1 MGRFWALKEVLFL
14 ANAVSLPS
22 TTAKPDVVAEST
34 VPTKP
39 CNSMGSFRFKQF
51 EVVQDHSAM
60 KVNTDAVL
68 LGAWVR
74 IPGTSN
80 VGNVGNVGNVADA
93 SDVGNV
99 VDTADV
105 GSVGNTTY
113 MDNADSA
120 GNTVGDSA
128 TDSDPETVRVL
139 DIGTGTGVIAL
150 MVGQRIATNAEVASG
165 AEVGSGAEVASGAKV
180 GSGAE
185 VASGAGEIHAV
196 EIDSGACKDAAANFN
211 SAPWVSI
218 SFHLHEKSLQEF
230 AAENC
235 NPNPAKF
242 NLIVS
247 NPPYFISSLKNDSA
261 AKTMARHTDTLSQR
275 ELLFHSTTLLAEG
288 GIFAVIL
295 PVTEGEELLHKVEF
309 MARSAIAAD
318 RTAAE
323 VGAAAYTAT
332 SSQLALFP
340 SRICYVHTV
349 ERKPAK
355 RLMLEFIKCHPSSRP
370 ILQREQLVMMSNGQ
384 NTPKYTALVGNFY
397 L

>member
-1 MGRFWALKEVLFL
+1 
-14 ANAVSLPS
+14 
-22 TTAKPDVVAEST
+22 
-34 VPTKP
+34 
-39 CNSMGSFRFKQF
+39 
-51 EVVQDHSAM
+51 M

-80 VGNVGNVGNVADA
+80 AGNVGNVADA
-93 SDVGNV
+93 SDVGSVGNTADAVDVGNADSAGNAGNV

-128 TDSDPETVRVL
+128 TDSDPEKVRVL

-165 AEVGSGAEVASGAKV
+165 AEIGSGAEVASGDEV
-180 GSGAE
+180 G
-185 VASGAGEIHAV
+185 SGAGEIHAV

-211 SAPWVSI
+211 SAPWESI

-295 PVTEGEELLHKVEF
+295 PVTEGEELLRKVEF
-309 MARSAIAAD
+309 MARSTI
-318 RTAAE
+318 
-323 VGAAAYTAT
+323 VGSAT
-332 SSQLALFP
+332 SSHLALFP

-355 RLMLEFIKCHPSSRP
+355 RLMLEFIKCPPFSRP

-384 NTPKYTALVGNFY
+384 NTPEYTALVGNFY

>member
-1 MGRFWALKEVLFL
+1 
-14 ANAVSLPS
+14 
-22 TTAKPDVVAEST
+22 
-34 VPTKP
+34 
-39 CNSMGSFRFKQF
+39 MGSFRFKQF

-80 VGNVGNVGNVADA
+80 AGNVGNVADA
-93 SDVGNV
+93 ADVGNV
-99 VDTADV
+99 VDTADVGSVGNTADAVDVGNADSAGNAGNVADASDV

-128 TDSDPETVRVL
+128 TDTDPEKVRVL

-165 AEVGSGAEVASGAKV
+165 AEVGSGA
-180 GSGAE
+180 
-185 VASGAGEIHAV
+185 GEIHAV

-211 SAPWVSI
+211 SAPWESI

-235 NPNPAKF
+235 NPNTAKF

-295 PVTEGEELLHKVEF
+295 PVTEGEELLRKVEF
-309 MARSAIAAD
+309 MARSTI
-318 RTAAE
+318 
-323 VGAAAYTAT
+323 VGSAT
-332 SSQLALFP
+332 SSHLALFP

>member
-1 MGRFWALKEVLFL
+1 
-14 ANAVSLPS
+14 
-22 TTAKPDVVAEST
+22 
-34 VPTKP
+34 
-39 CNSMGSFRFKQF
+39 MGSFRFKQF

-80 VGNVGNVGNVADA
+80 
-93 SDVGNV
+93 
-99 VDTADV
+99 
-105 GSVGNTTY
+105 
-113 MDNADSA
+113 ADSA

-128 TDSDPETVRVL
+128 TDTDPEKVRVL

-150 MVGQRIATNAEVASG
+150 MVGQRIATNAEV
-165 AEVGSGAEVASGAKV
+165 GSGTEV

-211 SAPWVSI
+211 SAPWISI

-275 ELLFHSTTLLAEG
+275 ELLFHSTILLAEG

-295 PVTEGEELLHKVEF
+295 PVTEGEELLRKVEF

-355 RLMLEFIKCHPSSRP
+355 RLMLEFIKCQPSSRP

>member
-1 MGRFWALKEVLFL
+1 
-14 ANAVSLPS
+14 
-22 TTAKPDVVAEST
+22 
-34 VPTKP
+34 
-39 CNSMGSFRFKQF
+39 MGSFRFKQF

-80 VGNVGNVGNVADA
+80 AGNAGNVADA
-93 SDVGNV
+93 SDVGNADSAGNAGNV
-99 VDTADV
+99 ADASDV
-105 GSVGNTTY
+105 GSVGNTAY

-128 TDSDPETVRVL
+128 TDTDPEKVRVL

-165 AEVGSGAEVASGAKV
+165 AEIA
-180 GSGAE
+180 SGAE

-211 SAPWVSI
+211 SAPWESI

-295 PVTEGEELLHKVEF
+295 PVTEGEELLRKVEF
-309 MARSAIAAD
+309 MARSTI
-318 RTAAE
+318 
-323 VGAAAYTAT
+323 VGSAT
-332 SSQLALFP
+332 SSHLALFP

>member
-1 MGRFWALKEVLFL
+1 
-14 ANAVSLPS
+14 
-22 TTAKPDVVAEST
+22 
-34 VPTKP
+34 
-39 CNSMGSFRFKQF
+39 MGSFRFKQF

-80 VGNVGNVGNVADA
+80 AGNVA
-93 SDVGNV
+93 
-99 VDTADV
+99 DTADV
-105 GSVGNTTY
+105 GSVGNTADAVDVGNVGSAGNTTY

-128 TDSDPETVRVL
+128 TDTDPETVRVL

-165 AEVGSGAEVASGAKV
+165 AEVGSGA
-180 GSGAE
+180 
-185 VASGAGEIHAV
+185 GEIHAV

-211 SAPWVSI
+211 SAPWESI

-261 AKTMARHTDTLSQR
+261 AKTMARHTDTLPQR

-295 PVTEGEELLHKVEF
+295 PVTEGEELLRKVEF
-309 MARSAIAAD
+309 MARSTI
-318 RTAAE
+318 
-323 VGAAAYTAT
+323 VGNAT
-332 SSQLALFP
+332 SSHLALFP

>member
-1 MGRFWALKEVLFL
+1 
-14 ANAVSLPS
+14 
-22 TTAKPDVVAEST
+22 
-34 VPTKP
+34 
-39 CNSMGSFRFKQF
+39 MGSFRFKQF

-68 LGAWVR
+68 LGAWIR

-80 VGNVGNVGNVADA
+80 SGNVGNVADA

-99 VDTADV
+99 DSAGNAGNVADASDV
-105 GSVGNTTY
+105 GSVGNTA
-113 MDNADSA
+113 DAVDVGNADSA

-128 TDSDPETVRVL
+128 TDTDPEKVRVL

-150 MVGQRIATNAEVASG
+150 MVGQRIATNAEVGSG
-165 AEVGSGAEVASGAKV
+165 AEIASGAEVASGD
-180 GSGAE
+180 E

-211 SAPWVSI
+211 SAPWESI

-230 AAENC
+230 AVENC

-295 PVTEGEELLHKVEF
+295 PVTEGEELLRKVEF
-309 MARSAIAAD
+309 MARSTI
-318 RTAAE
+318 
-323 VGAAAYTAT
+323 VGSAT
-332 SSQLALFP
+332 SSHLALFP

-349 ERKPAK
+349 EHKPAK

>member
-1 MGRFWALKEVLFL
+1 
-14 ANAVSLPS
+14 
-22 TTAKPDVVAEST
+22 
-34 VPTKP
+34 
-39 CNSMGSFRFKQF
+39 
-51 EVVQDHSAM
+51 M

-80 VGNVGNVGNVADA
+80 AGNVADA
-93 SDVGNV
+93 SDVGSV
-99 VDTADV
+99 VDTADASDV
-105 GSVGNTTY
+105 GSMGNTA
-113 MDNADSA
+113 DAVDVGNADSA

-128 TDSDPETVRVL
+128 TDTDPEKVRVL

-150 MVGQRIATNAEVASG
+150 MVGQRIATN
-165 AEVGSGAEVASGAKV
+165 
-180 GSGAE
+180 AE

-211 SAPWVSI
+211 SAPWESI

-295 PVTEGEELLHKVEF
+295 PVTEGEELLRKVEF
-309 MARSAIAAD
+309 MARSTI
-318 RTAAE
+318 
-323 VGAAAYTAT
+323 VGNAT
-332 SSQLALFP
+332 SSHLALFP

-370 ILQREQLVMMSNGQ
+370 ILQSEQLVMMRNGQ
-384 NTPKYTALVGNFY
+384 NTPEYTALVGNFY

>member
-1 MGRFWALKEVLFL
+1 MGA
-14 ANAVSLPS
+14 
-22 TTAKPDVVAEST
+22 
-34 VPTKP
+34 
-39 CNSMGSFRFKQF
+39 FRFKQF
-51 EVVQDHSAM
+51 EVVQGHSAM

-68 LGAWVR
+68 LGAWVSV
-74 IPGTSN
+74 PDAGNVANVENVAN
-80 VGNVGNVGNVADA
+80 VGNSGNAANM
-93 SDVGNV
+93 
-99 VDTADV
+99 
-105 GSVGNTTY
+105 GNTGCTVDDY
-113 MDNADSA
+113 AA
-120 GNTVGDSA
+120 GTVPGK
-128 TDSDPETVRVL
+128 VRVL

-150 MVGQRIATNAEVASG
+150 MVGQRIASKDGIGSG
-165 AEVGSGAEVASGAKV
+165 DGVGSGAGV
-180 GSGAE
+180 GCGT
-185 VASGAGEIHAV
+185 GEIHAV
-196 EIDSGACKDAAANFN
+196 EIDSGACKDAAANFG
-211 SAPWVSI
+211 SAPWESI

-295 PVTEGEELLHKVEF
+295 PVTEGEELLRKVEF
-309 MARSAIAAD
+309 MARSTI
-318 RTAAE
+318 
-323 VGAAAYTAT
+323 VGSAT
-332 SSQLALFP
+332 SSHLALFP

-370 ILQREQLVMMSNGQ
+370 ILQREQLVMINNGQ

>member
-1 MGRFWALKEVLFL
+1 MGA
-14 ANAVSLPS
+14 
-22 TTAKPDVVAEST
+22 
-34 VPTKP
+34 
-39 CNSMGSFRFKQF
+39 FRFKQF
-51 EVVQDHSAM
+51 EVVQGHSAM

-68 LGAWVR
+68 LGAWVSV
-74 IPGTSN
+74 PDA
-80 VGNVGNVGNVADA
+80 GNVANVENVA
-93 SDVGNV
+93 NAGN
-99 VDTADV
+99 
-105 GSVGNTTY
+105 SGNTAN
-113 MDNADSA
+113 M
-120 GNTVGDSA
+120 GNTGC
-128 TDSDPETVRVL
+128 TVDDYAAGTTAEKIRVL

-150 MVGQRIATNAEVASG
+150 MVGQRIASKDGIGSG
-165 AEVGSGAEVASGAKV
+165 DGVGSGAGV
-180 GSGAE
+180 GCGT
-185 VASGAGEIHAV
+185 GEIHAV

-211 SAPWVSI
+211 SAPWESI

-295 PVTEGEELLHKVEF
+295 PVSEGEELLRKVEF
-309 MARSAIAAD
+309 VAQSAIAAD

-323 VGAAAYTAT
+323 VGAAAYTST

-355 RLMLEFIKCHPSSRP
+355 RLMLEFIKCQPSSRP
-370 ILQREQLVMMSNGQ
+370 TLQREQLVMMSNGQ
-384 NTPKYTALVGNFY
+384 NTPEYTALVGNFY

>member
-1 MGRFWALKEVLFL
+1 
-14 ANAVSLPS
+14 
-22 TTAKPDVVAEST
+22 
-34 VPTKP
+34 
-39 CNSMGSFRFKQF
+39 MGSFRFKQF

-80 VGNVGNVGNVADA
+80 AGNVGNVADA
-93 SDVGNV
+93 SDVGSVGNTA
-99 VDTADV
+99 DSADV
-105 GSVGNTTY
+105 GNADSAGNTTY

-128 TDSDPETVRVL
+128 TDTDPEKVRVL

-150 MVGQRIATNAEVASG
+150 MVGQRIATNAEV
-165 AEVGSGAEVASGAKV
+165 GSGV
-180 GSGAE
+180 
-185 VASGAGEIHAV
+185 GEIHAV

-211 SAPWVSI
+211 SAPWESI

-295 PVTEGEELLHKVEF
+295 PVTEGEELLRKVEF
-309 MARSAIAAD
+309 MARSTI
-318 RTAAE
+318 
-323 VGAAAYTAT
+323 VGSAT
-332 SSQLALFP
+332 SSHLALFP

>member
-1 MGRFWALKEVLFL
+1 
-14 ANAVSLPS
+14 
-22 TTAKPDVVAEST
+22 
-34 VPTKP
+34 
-39 CNSMGSFRFKQF
+39 MGSFRFKQF

-80 VGNVGNVGNVADA
+80 VGNVGNTADAVDVGNADSTGNAGNVADA
-93 SDVGNV
+93 S
-99 VDTADV
+99 DV

-128 TDSDPETVRVL
+128 TDTDPEKVRVL

-150 MVGQRIATNAEVASG
+150 MVGQRIATN
-165 AEVGSGAEVASGAKV
+165 
-180 GSGAE
+180 AE

-211 SAPWVSI
+211 SAPWESI

-295 PVTEGEELLHKVEF
+295 PVTEGEELLRKVEF
-309 MARSAIAAD
+309 MARSTI
-318 RTAAE
+318 
-323 VGAAAYTAT
+323 VGSAT
-332 SSQLALFP
+332 SSHLALFP

>member
-1 MGRFWALKEVLFL
+1 
-14 ANAVSLPS
+14 
-22 TTAKPDVVAEST
+22 
-34 VPTKP
+34 
-39 CNSMGSFRFKQF
+39 MGSFRFKQF

-80 VGNVGNVGNVADA
+80 VGNVGSVADA

-105 GSVGNTTY
+105 GSVGNTADSADVGNADSAGNTTY

-128 TDSDPETVRVL
+128 TDTDPEKVRVL

-165 AEVGSGAEVASGAKV
+165 AEVGSGAEVASGA
-180 GSGAE
+180 
-185 VASGAGEIHAV
+185 GEIHAV

-211 SAPWVSI
+211 SAPWESI

-295 PVTEGEELLHKVEF
+295 PVTEGEELLRKVEF
-309 MARSAIAAD
+309 MARSTI
-318 RTAAE
+318 
-323 VGAAAYTAT
+323 VGSAT
-332 SSQLALFP
+332 SSHLALFP

>member
-1 MGRFWALKEVLFL
+1 
-14 ANAVSLPS
+14 
-22 TTAKPDVVAEST
+22 
-34 VPTKP
+34 
-39 CNSMGSFRFKQF
+39 
-51 EVVQDHSAM
+51 M

-80 VGNVGNVGNVADA
+80 AGNVGNVADA
-93 SDVGNV
+93 SDVGSVGNTA
-99 VDTADV
+99 DSADV
-105 GSVGNTTY
+105 GNADSAGNTTY

-128 TDSDPETVRVL
+128 TDTDPEKVRVL

-150 MVGQRIATNAEVASG
+150 MVGQRIATNAEV
-165 AEVGSGAEVASGAKV
+165 GSGV
-180 GSGAE
+180 
-185 VASGAGEIHAV
+185 GEIHAV

-211 SAPWVSI
+211 SAPWESI

-295 PVTEGEELLHKVEF
+295 PVTEGEELLRKVEF
-309 MARSAIAAD
+309 MARSTI
-318 RTAAE
+318 
-323 VGAAAYTAT
+323 VGSAT
-332 SSQLALFP
+332 SSHLALFP

>member
-1 MGRFWALKEVLFL
+1 
-14 ANAVSLPS
+14 
-22 TTAKPDVVAEST
+22 
-34 VPTKP
+34 
-39 CNSMGSFRFKQF
+39 
-51 EVVQDHSAM
+51 M

-80 VGNVGNVGNVADA
+80 VGNVGNTADAVDVGNADSTGNAGNVADA
-93 SDVGNV
+93 S
-99 VDTADV
+99 DV

-128 TDSDPETVRVL
+128 TDTDPEKVRVL

-150 MVGQRIATNAEVASG
+150 MVGQRIATN
-165 AEVGSGAEVASGAKV
+165 
-180 GSGAE
+180 AE

-211 SAPWVSI
+211 SAPWESI

-295 PVTEGEELLHKVEF
+295 PVTEGEELLRKVEF
-309 MARSAIAAD
+309 MARSTI
-318 RTAAE
+318 
-323 VGAAAYTAT
+323 VGSAT
-332 SSQLALFP
+332 SSHLALFP

>member
-1 MGRFWALKEVLFL
+1 
-14 ANAVSLPS
+14 
-22 TTAKPDVVAEST
+22 
-34 VPTKP
+34 
-39 CNSMGSFRFKQF
+39 MGSFRFKQF

-80 VGNVGNVGNVADA
+80 ADNVGNVADA
-93 SDVGNV
+93 SDVGSV
-99 VDTADV
+99 VDTADE
-105 GSVGNTTY
+105 GS
-113 MDNADSA
+113 M

-128 TDSDPETVRVL
+128 TDTDPEKVRVL

-165 AEVGSGAEVASGAKV
+165 AEVGSGA
-180 GSGAE
+180 
-185 VASGAGEIHAV
+185 GEIHAV

-211 SAPWVSI
+211 SAPWESI

-295 PVTEGEELLHKVEF
+295 PVTEGEELLRKVEF
-309 MARSAIAAD
+309 MARSTI
-318 RTAAE
+318 
-323 VGAAAYTAT
+323 VGSAT
-332 SSQLALFP
+332 SSHLALFP

-384 NTPKYTALVGNFY
+384 NTPEYTALVGNFY

>member
-1 MGRFWALKEVLFL
+1 
-14 ANAVSLPS
+14 
-22 TTAKPDVVAEST
+22 
-34 VPTKP
+34 
-39 CNSMGSFRFKQF
+39 MGSFRFKQF

-80 VGNVGNVGNVADA
+80 AGNVGNVADA

-99 VDTADV
+99 AGAVDV
-105 GSVGNTTY
+105 GNADSAGNTTY

-120 GNTVGDSA
+120 GNTVGDST
-128 TDSDPETVRVL
+128 TDTDPEKVRVL

-150 MVGQRIATNAEVASG
+150 MVGQRIATN
-165 AEVGSGAEVASGAKV
+165 
-180 GSGAE
+180 AE

-211 SAPWVSI
+211 SAPWKSI
-218 SFHLHEKSLQEF
+218 SFHLHEKSLLEF

-295 PVTEGEELLHKVEF
+295 PVTEGEELLRKVEF
-309 MARSAIAAD
+309 MARSTI
-318 RTAAE
+318 
-323 VGAAAYTAT
+323 VGSAT
-332 SSQLALFP
+332 SSHLALFP

-355 RLMLEFIKCHPSSRP
+355 RLMLEFIKCHPFSRP